1 MQRYVFFRKQ
11 MCVEWEKSD
20 VLTFFKI
27 PSLSLLIPLIDS
39 FLPSCSLFWVSLVS
53 LLSPCPF
60 WLCPL
65 DGRSFDG
72 IGPSVLCRMS
82 VIGLSIPYRM
92 SEEWVA
98 KR

>member
-39 FLPSCSLFWVSLVS
+39 FLPSCSLFWVSLLS
-53 LLSPCPF
+53 LCPF
-60 WLCPL
+60 WACPL

-72 IGPSVLCRMS
+72 VWPLVLCRIS
-82 VIGLSIPYRM
+82 AESLS
-92 SEEWVA
+92 
-98 KR
+98 